1 MAEREYTVVAPD
13 GKEITLIGPVG
24 ANQDE
29 VIAQAQK
36 LYKSNQG
43 VQTKAVATN
52 PDLPTPVGS
61 PPRVNPQPAQQTRTM
76 GDYVKSLYEVPATVL
91 SGAVAPFIGVGKGI
105 VENIQQG
112 TNKRV
117 DRPELA
123 QQFTYEPT
131 SPVSQ
136 DVLGSMGEALSAT
149 KIPAYVP
156 TTGQLARSTNQAM
169 QLNPIPSYAQST
181 SQKLGQ
187 ALKKPTV
194 ANQAEPTFM
203 QGVAERYKEAFTP
216 EPKPNYATAEQL
228 ESASNKLFKQAKD
241 ANILIDT
248 KEFTNSMANLG
259 KELRQ
264 EGYTPTAYPK
274 ITAAIDELTN
284 AGIPKDYTELRAL
297 RKIIQGAQKSTDG
310 EEKRLATI
318 LKGEF
323 DDYVLNIPESAVT
336 QGSKEGLKAWKEAR
350 DIYSRMSKAEIF
362 EDMLDKA
369 EITKGKFSQSGLENA
384 LFTELKNLATNPK
397 KLRLFTK
404 AEQKAII
411 DAAKGTDAQNA
422 LRIVGKFAP
431 TSTVS
436 SILPL
441 LVTGASAP
449 VGLVGTAAA
458 IGARMGATEM
468 RKKQVEQLANLMR
481 GTVNPEWQAE
491 PKPVNEQ
498 LLRMLRMNQ
507 GDQ

>member
-1 MAEREYTVVAPD
+1 MAEKEYTVVAPD
-13 GKEITLIGPVG
+13 GKEVTLIGPVG
-24 ANQDE
+24 ASQDE
-29 VIAQAQK
+29 LIAQAQR
-36 LYKSNQG
+36 LYKPNQN
-43 VQTKAVATN
+43 VQNKVNLTN

-61 PPRVNPQPAQQTRTM
+61 PPRVNAQLAQPKRTM
-76 GDYVKSLYEVPATVL
+76 VDYAKALYEVPATVL
-91 SGAVAPFIGVGKGI
+91 SGAVAPFVGVGAGM
-105 VENIQQG
+105 VENIRQG
-112 TNKRV
+112 TNNRL

-123 QQFTYEPT
+123 QRFTYEPT

-136 DVLGSMGEALSAT
+136 DVLGSMGEVLADT
-149 KIPAYVP
+149 KLPAYVP
-156 TTGQLARSTNQAM
+156 TTGQLARSTSQAL
-169 QLNPIPSYAQST
+169 QFNPIPSFAQSNA
-181 SQKLGQ
+181 QRMGQ
-187 ALKKPTV
+187 ALKKPSSISQT
-194 ANQAEPTFM
+194 EPSIM
-203 QGVAERYKEAFTP
+203 QGVTQRYKEAFTP
-216 EPKPNYATAEQL
+216 EPTPNYATAEQL
-228 ESASNKLFKQAKD
+228 ESASNRLFKQAKD

-248 KEFTNSMANLG
+248 KEFTGSMSNLG

-397 KLRLFTK
+397 KLRLFNK

-411 DAAKGTDAQNA
+411 DAAKGTDVQNA

-498 LLRMLRMNQ
+498 LLKMLRMNQ